1 MKTRFLTILVA
12 VALALAIVPAPS
24 VEAQAY
30 TFPLPGVSAAGALT
44 ADDTSVALYCKYV
57 GTGAAGYVTTSA
69 GNIAF
74 ESPDSSTADT
84 TFECPVSA
92 PLGGIIDTTNA
103 ACNTLEEVVEA
114 TNSSTSNFR
123 CFIHGGLSTDSSN
136 TRLLAAAD
144 VDCTAGCAIYWDTST
159 AFETPYVVAPQM
171 STGEWLDFYLGS
183 PSSSTPVANPWAPFQ
198 SVIFSAIG
206 TSTYGSGTSLGEVH
220 SVKVGAN
227 TVDTIA
233 DTNTQLWSEA
243 GGATTAAKTFNAW
256 GSFGIYGRKGEKLL
270 FKLKNSAAQA
280 SATVTVNGQQFGVRA
295 NP

>member
-1 MKTRFLTILVA
+1 MRSRFLSVLLAVTVAAVLLFPA
-12 VALALAIVPAPS
+12 VAH
-24 VEAQAY
+24 AQAY
-30 TFPLPGVSAAGALT
+30 TFPLPGNSASGALT

-57 GTGAAGYVTTSA
+57 GTGAAGYVTTSG

-74 ESPDSSTADT
+74 ESTDSSTADT
-84 TFECPVSA
+84 TFECPVSGG
-92 PLGGIIDTTNA
+92 LGGIIDTTNA

-144 VDCTAGCAIYWDTST
+144 VDCTNGCAIYWDTST
-159 AFETPYVVAPQM
+159 AFETPYVVAPKM
-171 STGEWLDFYLGS
+171 STAEWLSFYLGS
-183 PSSSTPVANPWAPFQ
+183 PTSTTPVADPWAPFQ

-220 SVKVGAN
+220 SVKVNN

-256 GSFGIYGRKGEKLL
+256 GSFGIYGRRGEKLL

-280 SATVTVNGQQFGVRA
+280 SATVTVSAQQFGVGRQ
-295 NP
+295 